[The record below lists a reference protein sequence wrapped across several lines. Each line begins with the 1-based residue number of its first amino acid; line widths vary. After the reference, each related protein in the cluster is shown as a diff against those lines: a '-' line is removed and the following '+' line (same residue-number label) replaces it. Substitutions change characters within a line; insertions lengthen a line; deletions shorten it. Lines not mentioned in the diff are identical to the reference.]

1 MLRTGTRLSYLTAR
15 LKMAQ
20 TTLDYSM
27 YPTSGRR
34 RLLEFRYIFS
44 HESHEEGTIFADG
57 TKVTTPLKH
66 TFLAR
71 LNMEDY
77 YDLGRWFALGY
88 NFDLTVSTPLNL
100 SDYTSTMIA
109 MPAFQPTVQSKTLM
123 LGAYRA
129 PVYAG
134 LMVTPVFKFTKTFFL
149 QLSGG
154 YFQPY
159 RSLVQQASGSYEY
172 SDPFPRGGFIGNA
185 ALVWQSPIGPVSLS
199 CAYYEKADKS
209 KFYPS
214 FNIGFLIFREHGL
227 KN

>member
-1 MLRTGTRLSYLTAR
+1 MFSKALASDIRENESYMTINMGTPISYNSSILAEFGMTAGVNNYIYFPTDNYTQYDVEDRTRLSYLTAR

-100 SDYTSTMIA
+100 SDYIIHNDCHA
-109 MPAFQPTVQSKTLM
+109 CFPAYSPEQDSHAWGIQGSCICRPDGDSGVQ
-123 LGAYRA
+123 
-129 PVYAG
+129 VYKNILSAAVRRVFSALPFAGPAG
-134 LMVTPVFKFTKTFFL
+134 LGKL
-149 QLSGG
+149 
-154 YFQPY
+154 
-159 RSLVQQASGSYEY
+159 
-172 SDPFPRGGFIGNA
+172 
-185 ALVWQSPIGPVSLS
+185 
-199 CAYYEKADKS
+199 
-209 KFYPS
+209 
-214 FNIGFLIFREHGL
+214 
-227 KN
+227 